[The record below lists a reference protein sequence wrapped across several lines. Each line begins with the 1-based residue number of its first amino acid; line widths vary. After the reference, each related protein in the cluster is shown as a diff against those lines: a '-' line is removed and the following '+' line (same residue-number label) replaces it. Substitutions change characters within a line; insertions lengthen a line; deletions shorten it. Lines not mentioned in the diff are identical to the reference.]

1 MKFQK
6 WEKNHWVTFEST
18 LEEATEEITLDEF
31 KNTVSRFS
39 EILAVYYNNKVLYGL
54 TSNDRNEIQQ
64 LPQKVK
70 RVLRYKFNPVILY
83 VY

>member
-18 LEEATEEITLDEF
+18 LKEATEEITLDEF